1 MRLKSAGLVSV
12 FFIGLALAAD
22 QSSTSRQLIRDVR
35 IFDGERVL
43 EHRSLLIEN
52 GKIRRIGDAKLKI
65 ANAEVIEG
73 AGRTLIPGL
82 FDAHVHIPE
91 RMEGT
96 MHQALVLGV
105 TTQLDMF
112 NSGDRLKRIKAL
124 EAEDRP
130 DLSDIR
136 TAGVGATVPGGHPT
150 EMGGPPI
157 PTLTAPDQ
165 AQAFV
170 DARIAEGSDYIKII
184 HDDGKAAGPGPFA
197 RQLPTLDNATMKAVV
212 EAAHKRGKL
221 VVVHV
226 LSESAARDAIEAG
239 ADGLA
244 HLFVGDTVGGDFG
257 QFAADHH
264 VFVIPTL
271 TTLYLI
277 CGQSPGPAIAA
288 DPHLSPFILA
298 EWQRMLAM
306 KSDDTRNHLCIGTD
320 QAIRQLNAAH
330 VPILTGTDAPVPGST
345 YGASVHVEI
354 SLLVRDG
361 LTPVQALA
369 AATSVPARYFHLSD
383 RGSIR
388 PGLRADLV
396 LVDGD
401 PTTDILATRN
411 IVAVWK
417 GGMRVQR

>member
-1 MRLKSAGLVSV
+1 MRLRSAGLVLA
-12 FFIGLALAAD
+12 FFLGLPLVAD
-22 QSSTSRQLIRDVR
+22 QSSPSRQLIRDVR
-35 IFDGERVL
+35 VFDGEGVL
-43 EHRSLLIEN
+43 EHRSVLIEN
-52 GKIRRIGDAKLKI
+52 GKIRRIGDAKLKV

-73 AGRTLIPGL
+73 AGRTLLPGL
-82 FDAHVHIPE
+82 FDAHVHIPDP
-91 RMEGT
+91 MEGA

-112 NSGDRLKRIKAL
+112 NGGDRLKRIKAL
-124 EAEDRP
+124 EAEDRR

-136 TAGVGATVPGGHPT
+136 TAGVGATAPGGHPT

-170 DARIAEGSDYIKII
+170 DARIAEGSDYIKIV
-184 HDDGKAAGPGPFA
+184 HDDGKAMRLA

-212 EAAHKRGKL
+212 DAAHKRGKL
-221 VVVHV
+221 AVVHV

-244 HLFVGDTVGGDFG
+244 HLFVGDTVGADFG

-298 EWQRMLAM
+298 EWRRMLAM

-354 SLLVRDG
+354 SLLVRAG
-361 LTPVQALA
+361 LTPLQALA